1 MPEEQPV
8 PTCREFEQVIRSD
21 LLRDE
26 RIDRR
31 REAVNRE
38 IEAVY
43 ETLRPYLEALDDLS
57 LVRARLQA
65 HYDSDVSPSAD
76 DPARPVWEQEISTLD
91 TSVKDRQQQVDLLR
105 EQYEPQMKRLWM
117 LRAVREQ
124 LGEPSEEGSAEPP

>member
-1 MPEEQPV
+1 MPEE
-8 PTCREFEQVIRSD
+8 EQVPAWQEFGQAVRED
-21 LLRDE
+21 LLRDS

-31 REAVNRE
+31 REAINRE

-43 ETLRPYLEALDDLS
+43 EALRPYLEALDDLS

-65 HYDSDVSPSAD
+65 HYDSDLHPSAD

-105 EQYEPQMKRLWM
+105 EQYEPQIRRLWM
-117 LRAVREQ
+117 LRAIRAK
-124 LGEPSEEGSAEPP
+124 LDEPTTGGPPEPP

>member
-8 PTCREFEQVIRSD
+8 PTWREFEQVIRSD

-65 HYDSDVSPSAD
+65 H
-76 DPARPVWEQEISTLD
+76 
-91 TSVKDRQQQVDLLR
+91 LR
-105 EQYEPQMKRLWM
+105 
-117 LRAVREQ
+117 
-124 LGEPSEEGSAEPP
+124 LGRGSIGR